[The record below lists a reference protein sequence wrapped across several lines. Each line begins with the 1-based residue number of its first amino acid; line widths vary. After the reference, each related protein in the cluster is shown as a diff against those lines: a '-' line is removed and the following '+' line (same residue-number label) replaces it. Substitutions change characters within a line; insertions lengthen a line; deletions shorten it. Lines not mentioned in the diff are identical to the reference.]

1 MRIWVLTAM
10 LTVFACQAA
19 EAPTVAEISREELA
33 IEAPETRLILDV
45 RTPEEFAA
53 GHVENA
59 VNIPHDQLAGR
70 LPEIE
75 RYAQAP
81 VVIYCRSGRRA
92 GLAADVLSEAGF
104 TNLLHLTGDMEG
116 WIAAGLP
123 VATDGS

>member
-1 MRIWVLTAM
+1 MRILVLTAM
-10 LTVFACQAA
+10 LTALACQAA
-19 EAPTVAEISREELA
+19 EAPTVTEISREELA

-59 VNIPHDQLAGR
+59 VNIPHDQIAGR

-75 RYAQAP
+75 RYTQAP

-92 GLAADVLSEAGF
+92 GLAAEVLSEAGF
-104 TNLLHLTGDMEG
+104 TNLLHLTGDMDG

-123 VATDGS
+123 VETDGS

>member
-1 MRIWVLTAM
+1 MRIWMLAAM
-10 LTVFACQAA
+10 LGVLACQAS
-19 EAPTVAEISREELA
+19 EESTVAEISREELA
-33 IEAPETRLILDV
+33 IEAPERLILDV
-45 RTPEEFAA
+45 RTPEEYAA

-59 VNIPHDQLAGR
+59 VNIPHDQLAER

-92 GLAADVLSEAGF
+92 GLAAEVLHEAGF
-104 TNLLHLTGDMEG
+104 TNLRHLTGDMEG